1 MTQARVF
8 FERALTLDPD
18 NIEALVGAA
27 RVESALGSNLFSND
41 RIAHLAAAE
50 TALIKAQSIAFGI
63 GHRPDFYEPRDPRHR
78 RMRAGVGVGSQFSYR
93 ARFRRFRQVYSR
105 SRR

>member
-41 RIAHLAAAE
+41 RIAHLAAALHRGLRAAIHRHLRAFDRNNPHGSPLQE
-50 TALIKAQSIAFGI
+50 VQHHVRTAATGV
-63 GHRPDFYEPRDPRHR
+63 EPAIPWL
-78 RMRAGVGVGSQFSYR
+78 
-93 ARFRRFRQVYSR
+93 
-105 SRR
+105 